1 MNWKE
6 RITKEQVIL
15 SVMMLL
21 IAAVAWKACE
31 KSPHVAGNGEAVSQ
45 VAEVQATDSEEP
57 SVEEEDS
64 IGGKSLYDIR
74 FGGWTDEDWAD
85 NDYLR
90 ELRAY
95 FDAYNAGKFENE
107 ELADYKDV
115 VKGKFFMGWIRPSL
129 FGGVDI
135 DFLFLDHPNYCF
147 RASVYGDVDYETETV
162 TDYEVRYV
170 YCLGDDLDIFESA
183 EEAHQ
188 YVIDNNYIAW

>member
-6 RITKEQVIL
+6 RITKEQAIL

-31 KSPHVAGNGEAVSQ
+31 KAPHVAEYAETASQ
-45 VAEVQATDSEEP
+45 VAEVQAAGSEVL
-57 SVEEEDS
+57 SIEEDT
-64 IGGKSLYDIR
+64 IGGKSLNDIR
-74 FGGWTDEDWAD
+74 FEGWTDEDWAD

-107 ELADYKDV
+107 ELAEYKEV
-115 VKGKFFMGWIRPSL
+115 VQGKFFMGWIRPSL

-147 RASVYGDVDYETETV
+147 RALVYGDVDYETETV